1 MAFAT
6 PDTPMR
12 PDIAAFLKAIAEH
25 FSGERVDVHPPSDY
39 GRVGAALAV
48 GSTRYVFDNIRE
60 GRLPDPKTVA
70 RTIWKHREKEKKAHA
85 IAD

>member
-39 GRVGAALAV
+39 GQCLSLKFR
-48 GSTRYVFDNIRE
+48 
-60 GRLPDPKTVA
+60 A
-70 RTIWKHREKEKKAHA
+70 RQRRGPWRASSRA
-85 IAD
+85 GPV